1 MKSKQ
6 VLFLAA
12 LLTLA
17 LCAAAQQPE
26 LGAKA
31 AELTAQGNEALAN
44 AAGAHN
50 NDSNTLLGAGLGLVV
65 SIIQVII
72 GLAIASF
79 SIVTGFKILGKLL
92 AKDGKD
98 FDVWPAL
105 KNGNTAV
112 ALLAAGIVIAY
123 TNVVSS
129 GIKSM
134 SDICGD
140 MLSNMDSA
148 HAWKQGVSGLFG
160 AGLNLVIALAVASF
174 AITVVFKIM
183 DKLTKDI
190 DESAEF
196 AKGNTAIGILYAGI
210 IIGVSQLVS
219 GAVTGIG
226 KGIANFFNAV
236 LGLFN

>member
-1 MKSKQ
+1 MKSKK
-6 VLFLAA
+6 VLFLVSLFA
-12 LLTLA
+12 LA
-17 LCAAAQQPE
+17 LCAAAQQPD

-31 AELTAQGNEALAN
+31 ADLTAKGNEALAN
-44 AAGAHN
+44 AGAAN
-50 NDSNTLLGAGLGLVV
+50 KESNGIFAAAAGLLVSV
-65 SIIQVII
+65 IQVCV

-79 SIVTGFKILGKLL
+79 SIITGFKILGKLL

-105 KNGNTAV
+105 KNGNNAV

-123 TNVVSS
+123 TNVVST

-134 SDICGD
+134 SDICGSV
-140 MLSNMDSA
+140 LKNLDSA
-148 HAWKQGVSGLFG
+148 DAWKDGVSGFLG
-160 AGLNLVIALAVASF
+160 AGINLIIALAVASF

-190 DESAEF
+190 DENAEF

-226 KGIANFFNAV
+226 KGIGNFFSAILNS
-236 LGLFN
+236 FS

>member
-1 MKSKQ
+1 MKTKK

-12 LLTLA
+12 LFTLA
-17 LCAAAQQPE
+17 LCAAAAPDVVAQ
-26 LGAKA
+26 GAAKA
-31 AELTAQGNEALAN
+31 NEAAAN
-44 AAGAHN
+44 AGLAPKDN
-50 NDSNTLLGAGLGLVV
+50 SSSLLGAGLGLMV

-79 SIVTGFKILGKLL
+79 SIITGFKILGKLL

-105 KNGNTAV
+105 KNGNNAV

-140 MLSNMDSA
+140 MLSNMNSVN
-148 HAWKQGVSGLFG
+148 AWKQGVSGLVG
-160 AGLNLVIALAVASF
+160 AGLNLFIALAVASF

-196 AKGNTAIGILYAGI
+196 AKGNTAIGIIYAGI

-226 KGIANFFNAV
+226 KGIANFFNAI